1 MSVDISVFSSM
12 TLSGSPSVCPGG
24 DAGMGCSA
32 VMVVAS
38 SDLDFLVGVSGCGVS
53 EDLCASGI
61 YEGMMIKKGSK
72 HRVNSWCRHRDSSLS
87 RRRPPRLHILLFV
100 NHDYLLFFLSVS
112 YFQPYGRQTSMTQL
126 QPYREGLDIPQ
137 SVTITSGPAPL
148 RSAHDDIDEY
158 TSPSGSPVQPSADVP
173 PRASINRQTE
183 KETEPHIYEPLPKH
197 AAWRE
202 WNINPSH
209 HGPERL
215 KHPPVFVKSQTA
227 YDELGRSVV
236 DGIGVEVNLGK
247 DGGKPDKILDNGD
260 SVKDWYLNLA
270 KKSDLQQEDSQLSS
284 KSAVSATKTAM
295 KPVKTSSHP
304 SPSAEAIRIH
314 PSEWFIRRALLSKSQ
329 TTNSTPETSRPAT
342 PSSVTSLLTMPP
354 QAQPKK
360 MAPNYALGPENKGY
374 GMLKGFGWG
383 GGGLGKPKG
392 WQEENADP
400 TKEDRK
406 EKRRGESDDEIQ
418 EIDASVNAIIDLTI
432 SSSEESSSEDEE
444 APSGPG
450 RTAPIPTALK
460 LDRLGVG
467 HRSAS
472 ESKIT
477 HSHKEIVQAQ
487 KRAKYGQRRIK
498 KGEEKGETGKKQK
511 IDWKKK
517 DRREREERRRLM
529 AALNS

>member
-32 VMVVAS
+32 VMVVMS
-38 SDLDFLVGVSGCGVS
+38 SDSNFLVGVSGCGVS
-53 EDLCASGI
+53 EAFCASGI
-61 YEGMMIKKGSK
+61 YEGLMIKKGSI
-72 HRVNSWCRHRDSSLS
+72 HRVNSWCRHRNSLS
-87 RRRPPRLHILLFV
+87 RRRPPRLHISFV
-100 NHDYLLFFLSVS
+100 NHNYLLFFLSVL
-112 YFQPYGRQTSMTQL
+112 YFQPYGRQASMTQPR
-126 QPYREGLDIPQ
+126 PYRAGLGIPQ
-137 SVTITSGPAPL
+137 AVTITSGPAPL

-158 TSPSGSPVQPSADVP
+158 TSPSGSPVQPFADVP
-173 PRASINRQTE
+173 PQASISRQTE
-183 KETEPHIYEPLPKH
+183 TKTEPYVYDSLPKH

-247 DGGKPDKILDNGD
+247 EDGKPDKMLDNGD
-260 SVKDWYLNLA
+260 SIKDWYLSLA
-270 KKSDLQQEDSQLSS
+270 KKSDVHQEGSQLSS
-284 KSAVSATKTAM
+284 KSAVAVTKTAM
-295 KPVKTSSHP
+295 KPVETSSH
-304 SPSAEAIRIH
+304 SNPSAEAIRIH

-329 TTNSTPETSRPAT
+329 TPNSTPETSRPAT
-342 PSSVTSLLTMPP
+342 PSSITSLLTMPP

-383 GGGLGKPKG
+383 GGGLGKPEG
-392 WQEENADP
+392 WQEENTDLI
-400 TKEDRK
+400 KENRK
-406 EKRRGESDDEIQ
+406 GKRRGESDDEIQ
-418 EIDASVNAIIDLTI
+418 EVDASGNAIIDFTI

-460 LDRLGVG
+460 LDRLGLG

-477 HSHKEIVQAQ
+477 HSHKEIVQAR

-498 KGEEKGETGKKQK
+498 KGEEKGEMGKKQK

-517 DRREREERRRLM
+517 DRREREERRKLM

>member
-32 VMVVAS
+32 VMVVVS
-38 SDLDFLVGVSGCGVS
+38 SDSNFLVGVSGCGVS
-53 EDLCASGI
+53 EALCASGI
-61 YEGMMIKKGSK
+61 YEGLMIKKGSI
-72 HRVNSWCRHRDSSLS
+72 HRVNSWCRHRNSLS
-87 RRRPPRLHILLFV
+87 RRRPPRLHISFV
-100 NHDYLLFFLSVS
+100 KHNYLLFFLSVL
-112 YFQPYGRQTSMTQL
+112 YFQPYGRQASMTQP
-126 QPYREGLDIPQ
+126 QPYRAGLGIPQ
-137 SVTITSGPAPL
+137 AVTITSGPAPL

-173 PRASINRQTE
+173 PQARISRQTE
-183 KETEPHIYEPLPKH
+183 MKTEPHVYESLPKH

-247 DGGKPDKILDNGD
+247 EDGKSDKILDNGD
-260 SVKDWYLNLA
+260 SVKDWYLSLA
-270 KKSDLQQEDSQLSS
+270 KKSDVQQEGSQLSS
-284 KSAVSATKTAM
+284 KSAVTVTKTAM
-295 KPVKTSSHP
+295 KPVETSGDP
-304 SPSAEAIRIH
+304 NPPAEAIRIH

-329 TTNSTPETSRPAT
+329 TPNSTPETSRPAT
-342 PSSVTSLLTMPP
+342 PSSITSLLTMPP

-383 GGGLGKPKG
+383 GGGLGKPEG
-392 WQEENADP
+392 WQEENADLI
-400 TKEDRK
+400 KEDRK
-406 EKRRGESDDEIQ
+406 GKRRGESDDEIQ
-418 EIDASVNAIIDLTI
+418 DVDASGNAIIDLTV
-432 SSSEESSSEDEE
+432 SCSEESSSEYEE

-460 LDRLGVG
+460 LDRLGLG
-467 HRSAS
+467 HCSAS

-498 KGEEKGETGKKQK
+498 KGEEKGEMVKKQK